1 MGQEVKDTALSLQ
14 WLWLRLV
21 WLRSMAGELLQEKK
35 RTSLILYLPSK
46 RLKYFRDLKMKTF
59 RSSRRGS
66 VVNES
71 D

>member
-1 MGQEVKDTALSLQ
+1 MAQEVKDPALSLQ

-21 WLRSMAGELLQEKK
+21 WLRSMAGELLPEKK

>member
-21 WLRSMAGELLQEKK
+21 WLRSMAGELLPEKK